1 MDDKLN
7 DGVRTKTHTDR
18 KERSKRRILGFVAV
32 AALIAAIGVAGF
44 NALRGRNSGG
54 ATLGGYDDMSREEI
68 QDELDR
74 QVEESMMTISL
85 DMTPTLSADGTKLGV
100 RVANVDENRFDQLIE
115 VEQGG
120 EVVGSHKGLKPGE
133 KLDEIEVS
141 GMEAGPAVVTVS
153 ALDADGGVHG
163 NPSQF
168 EVVWDLERK
177 LIGSQYTSRVHAT
190 VPPFT

>member
-7 DGVRTKTHTDR
+7 DGVRPKTHTDR

-44 NALRGRNSGG
+44 NALRGRDSGG

-68 QDELDR
+68 QAELDR
-74 QVEESMMTISL
+74 QVEEAMMTISL

-133 KLDEIEVS
+133 KLDEMEVS
-141 GMEAGPAVVTVS
+141 GMEGGPAVVTVS

-168 EVVWDLERK
+168 EVEVNRAE
-177 LIGSQYTSRVHAT
+177 
-190 VPPFT
+190 

>member
-68 QDELDR
+68 QAELDR
-74 QVEESMMTISL
+74 QVEESMIGHMGLMYARRPRRL
-85 DMTPTLSADGTKLGV
+85 DSAGSFFHPCSIFPCVCRQRQSSRSCTVGV
-100 RVANVDENRFDQLIE
+100 VARSI
-115 VEQGG
+115 
-120 EVVGSHKGLKPGE
+120 
-133 KLDEIEVS
+133 
-141 GMEAGPAVVTVS
+141 
-153 ALDADGGVHG
+153 ALDASLAFLASSLRETGD
-163 NPSQF
+163 SMTF
-168 EVVWDLERK
+168 
-177 LIGSQYTSRVHAT
+177 SRRRSSLYSS
-190 VPPFT
+190 

>member
-1 MDDKLN
+1 MDNRVN
-7 DGVRTKTHTDR
+7 DGEKPMTHADR
-18 KERSKRRILGFVAV
+18 AGRSKRRILGFVAV

-44 NALRGRNSGG
+44 NALRGRDSGG
-54 ATLGGYDDMSREEI
+54 ATLGGYDDMTKEEI
-68 QDELDR
+68 QAELDR

-85 DMTPTLSADGTKLGV
+85 DMTPTISADGTKLGV

-168 EVVWDLERK
+168 EVEVNRAE
-177 LIGSQYTSRVHAT
+177 
-190 VPPFT
+190 

>member
-1 MDDKLN
+1 M
-7 DGVRTKTHTDR
+7 TYQTDTVV
-18 KERSKRRILGFVAV
+18 KKRR
-32 AALIAAIGVAGF
+32 ALIAVGVFLLALCAGGAYL
-44 NALRGRNSGG
+44 ALKGGKTGG
-54 ATLGGYDDMSREEI
+54 ATLGGYDNMSREEI
-68 QDELDR
+68 QAELDR

-168 EVVWDLERK
+168 EVEVNRAE
-177 LIGSQYTSRVHAT
+177 
-190 VPPFT
+190 